1 MTPDPELS
9 ARRAEEEKTRLAALR
24 QTLDAAGEQAVV
36 ERAAALKARQ
46 AAEDDASLLP
56 KVTLEYV
63 PAELPR
69 LAYHED
75 EAAGLPVTTYET
87 ATNGLVY
94 QQLVAPL
101 PALSDEEL
109 ALLPH
114 YTGTA
119 TELGL
124 GEADY
129 LETQHRQSA
138 AVGGIN
144 VYTSMRGD
152 VDDAQRVRAN
162 LVLSSKALQR
172 KADDQLALMRDT
184 REALRFDELPRLR
197 ELVAQQRARRDQSV
211 TGQGHSLA
219 MAAACAG
226 MSPMARL
233 QHRSTGLAG
242 LRSLRALDRA
252 LGNDSELQAFA
263 GRLEMLHERL
273 TAAWPELLTVTEPGS
288 RGELLDAAQSLAA
301 TLPAGT
307 TDSLALAPVQERR
320 GECWLTNT
328 QVNFCARAYPTV
340 PVGHPDAAA
349 LTVLAAYL
357 RNGFLHRA
365 IREQGG
371 AYGGGASQDSSIAA
385 FRFFSYR
392 DPRLTETLDDFD
404 ASLRWLGERAPDPAA
419 LEEAV
424 LGVIASF
431 DKPGSPAG
439 EARQDFHNRRFGRS
453 HEQRM
458 AFRQQVLAVGH
469 DDLVRVAAEYLV
481 PERAST
487 AVITGAAQRDATA
500 ALRERLDLALCEL
513 RD

>member
-1 MTPDPELS
+1 
-9 ARRAEEEKTRLAALR
+9 RRAEEEKTRLAALR

-56 KVTLEYV
+56 KVTLEDV

-75 EAAGLPVTTYET
+75 ESAGLPVTTYET

-172 KADDQLALMRDT
+172 KAGDQLALMRDT

-263 GRLEMLHERL
+263 GRLEQLHQRL
-273 TAAWPELLTVTEPGS
+273 TAARPELLTVTEPGS
-288 RGELLDAAQSLAA
+288 RGELLDAAQALAA

-392 DPRLTETLDDFD
+392 DPRLTETL
-404 ASLRWLGERAPDPAA
+404 
-419 LEEAV
+419 
-424 LGVIASF
+424 
-431 DKPGSPAG
+431 
-439 EARQDFHNRRFGRS
+439 
-453 HEQRM
+453 
-458 AFRQQVLAVGH
+458 
-469 DDLVRVAAEYLV
+469 
-481 PERAST
+481 
-487 AVITGAAQRDATA
+487 
-500 ALRERLDLALCEL
+500 
-513 RD
+513 